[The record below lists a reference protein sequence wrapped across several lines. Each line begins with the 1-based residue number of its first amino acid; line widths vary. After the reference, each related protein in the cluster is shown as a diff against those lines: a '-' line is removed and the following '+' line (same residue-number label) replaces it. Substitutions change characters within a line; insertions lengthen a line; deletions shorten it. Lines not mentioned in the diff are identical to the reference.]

1 MEARIAT
8 EGVIKNDNSSLLET
22 QTDDATLTTLLA
34 PTEKDL
40 DPTVDSSAITA
51 SPCCMQ
57 APEESSVCIVERVE
71 AAPYS
76 IPVGRERVCVPCS
89 GRFLTLSSLWVHE
102 RFENPELFV
111 QEHEN
116 YPAALTLETQLEEM
130 AEYEIK
136 HGSNGRIRSSS
147 GEVSRRIR

>member
-1 MEARIAT
+1 
-8 EGVIKNDNSSLLET
+8 
-22 QTDDATLTTLLA
+22 
-34 PTEKDL
+34 
-40 DPTVDSSAITA
+40 
-51 SPCCMQ
+51 MQ
-57 APEESSVCIVERVE
+57 APGESSVCFVEKVE

-76 IPVGRERVCVPCS
+76 IPVGRKRDCVPCG
-89 GRFLTLSSLWVHE
+89 GRFFTLSSLWVHE
-102 RFENPELFV
+102 RSENPELFV

-116 YPAALTLETQLEEM
+116 YPAAVTLEEM